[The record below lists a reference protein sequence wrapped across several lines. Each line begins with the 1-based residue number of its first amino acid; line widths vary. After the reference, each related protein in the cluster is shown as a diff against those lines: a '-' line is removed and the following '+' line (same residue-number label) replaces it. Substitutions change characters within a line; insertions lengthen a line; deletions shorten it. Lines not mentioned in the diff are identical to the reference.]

1 MTLYSHE
8 TFSTVLTNPDGTTG
22 AIPISSPPLSEEEKD
37 VIALAFGTTSPFKNP
52 MANYITTSQNGLSG
66 ASVLLVARNEDAE
79 DELYGLLTSTIS
91 NVVSLHDNLNSS
103 DTNPNFLNHTNRLSG
118 TSGGKTYLNNDGG
131 LYGFG
136 GLQGI
141 ASSYNNVR
149 EAMRGQTASVEDN
162 YSIFFTSILTVG
174 ESIMSDIM
182 DFGKDGSGVTGQI
195 GGITISEL
203 NADQIS
209 TINTTATDLTT
220 AVVDNIDADNTH
232 LSIAVDYLKKFGNG
246 MRILGMN
253 KDTYFGRKLLDV
265 MQTDILEDELDDL
278 T

>member
-1 MTLYSHE
+1 MSLYSHE

-52 MANYITTSQNGLSG
+52 MADYIIDSQDGLSG
-66 ASVLLVARNEDAE
+66 AYALLVARNENED
-79 DELYGLLTSTIS
+79 DELYGLLTTTIS
-91 NVVSLHDNLNSS
+91 NVSSLHNNLNSRTIDS
-103 DTNPNFLNHTNRLSG
+103 NFLNHTNRLSG

-141 ASSYNNVR
+141 ASSYNSVQ

-182 DFGKDGSGVTGQI
+182 NFGKDGSGETGQI
-195 GGITISEL
+195 GGVTISEL
-203 NADQIS
+203 NADQMSVIE
-209 TINTTATDLTT
+209 TTALDLGT
-220 AVVDNIDADNTH
+220 AIADNIDTDNTQ
-232 LSIAVDYLKKFGNG
+232 LSVAVDYLKKFGNG

-253 KDTYFGRKLLDV
+253 KDIYFGRKLLDV
-265 MQTDILEDELDDL
+265 MQTDVLEDELDDL